1 MGLFCTLKNS
11 KMARIILTG
20 NTDVKVRE
28 SIEEVFNLLN
38 SSTQGNFIYLNTF
51 QIESTDVTDKK
62 VIVNIDKIKVIYQ

>member
-1 MGLFCTLKNS
+1 
-11 KMARIILTG
+11 MARIILTG